1 MRAEITVPAYAGEVT
16 FVELDPSGLWPDVAR
31 WNDLGREMVIDREP
45 PDGAPEPLSPPDGES
60 ESGRRSAA
68 PSEAAGRRSPEPSL
82 RTRAARR
89 LRQLDL
95 LYLEYHRRVSPPSGL
110 PLPPGRAALVGA
122 ASGALLASAIWAWG
136 GDSPEDAFPV
146 GSVPTVEGEGTDR
159 GRGEIDP
166 RRGAEPVF
174 EAQGLRVPVRG
185 VSPDELVDTWGAPR
199 SGDRGHEGLDIMA
212 PRGTP
217 VLAAANGRIL
227 RRYRS
232 SSGGRTIYQIGERGR
247 LVFYYAHLDR
257 WAGDLEEG
265 DTVRAGD
272 VIGYVGDSGNAAAGV
287 THLHFEIIITPDPER
302 WWGGVSVNPYRV
314 LTGLAEG

>member
-1 MRAEITVPAYAGEVT
+1 
-16 FVELDPSGLWPDVAR
+16 
-31 WNDLGREMVIDREP
+31 MVIGREP
-45 PDGAPEPLSPPDGES
+45 PERAPEPPSLPEEES
-60 ESGRRSAA
+60 EGGRGGAA
-68 PSEAAGRRSPEPSL
+68 PSDTPGRRSPEPSL

-89 LRQLDL
+89 LRQLDVW
-95 LYLEYHRRVSPPSGL
+95 YLEYHRRVSPPSGL
-110 PLPPGRAALVGA
+110 PVPAGRAALVGA

-136 GDSPEDAFPV
+136 GDSPESSGSFPV
-146 GSVPTVEGEGTDR
+146 GSGPTVEGEGTDR
-159 GRGEIDP
+159 GSAEIDP
-166 RRGAEPVF
+166 GRGAEPVF
-174 EAQGLRVPVRG
+174 EAGGLRVPVRG

-199 SGDRGHEGLDIMA
+199 GGDRGHEGLDIMA

-217 VLAAANGRIL
+217 VLAATDGRIL
-227 RRYRS
+227 RKYRS

-247 LVFYYAHLDR
+247 LVFYYAHLER

-314 LTGLAEG
+314 LTGLAEE